1 MDREEFER
9 CAVRMKALTD
19 PCRLRMIDRLF
30 QGEAIVSEIAKSVG
44 ETISMAS
51 HHLSILLNAGIVQ
64 YRREG
69 RCVHY
74 SLHPDVVLRKD
85 GELTQ
90 LLNLGCC
97 KIDFEPGG
105 PVVNFESPSDLA

>member
-1 MDREEFER
+1 
-9 CAVRMKALTD
+9 MKALTD
-19 PCRLRMIDRLF
+19 PCRLRMIALLF
-30 QGEAIVSEIAKSVG
+30 QGEAIVSDIAKAVG

-51 HHLSILLNAGIVQ
+51 HHLGILLKAGVVKN
-64 YRREG
+64 RREG

-74 SLHPDVVLRKD
+74 SLHPDVVLWKD

-97 KIDFEPGG
+97 KINFEPER
-105 PVVNFESPSDLA
+105 PVVELGDLEGGLDES